1 MTQAKYNLSR
11 FACLSDKENLDRF
24 RPSGCPVNCVLFVIL
39 TTNGKS
45 SSEINEPYHEKDEA
59 KATHKSWYFS
69 AN

>member
-1 MTQAKYNLSR
+1 M
-11 FACLSDKENLDRF
+11 F
-24 RPSGCPVNCVLFVIL
+24 RPSLCP
-39 TTNGKS
+39 TDYKP